1 MSDTTAYELPFK
13 VIRDFLD
20 EQKYPYATDEEEH
33 TCSLSF
39 PLGEDQYEMAYWLT
53 HHGEL
58 LQFSILF
65 PNGPIP
71 EKDRLGV
78 AEIIVRANHS
88 MEFGRLDMNMRTG
101 EVRYY
106 ATHIID
112 EGNLGEGVLTRLSFL
127 GIFLVDMY
135 TTAIKKHL
143 EEGFSPEDVIALAD
157 LDLDMTAEGLFL
169 DEKES

>member
-1 MSDTTAYELPFK
+1 MPDTDPYALPFQ
-13 VIRDFLD
+13 VIQDFLD
-20 EQKYPYATDEEEH
+20 EQDYPYDTNVEEH
-33 TCSLSF
+33 ICRLSF

-65 PNGPIP
+65 PNAPIA
-71 EKDRLGV
+71 EKDRPGV

-88 MEFGRLDMNMRTG
+88 IEFGRLDMNMRNG

-112 EGNLGEGVLTRLSFL
+112 EGYLGDGVLSRLSFL

-135 TTAIKKHL
+135 TTGIKKHL
-143 EEGFSPEDVIALAD
+143 EEGLSPEDVIALVD
-157 LDLDMTAEGLFL
+157 LDLDMTAEGHFL
-169 DEKES
+169 EEKE

>member
-1 MSDTTAYELPFK
+1 MPNATAYEIPFQ
-13 VIRDFLD
+13 VIKDFLD
-20 EQKYPYATDEEEH
+20 DQKQTYSVDEEEY
-33 TCSLSF
+33 TCSLTF
-39 PLGEDQYEMAYWLT
+39 PLGENLFEMAYWLT

-65 PNGPIP
+65 PGGPIA

-78 AEIIVRANHS
+78 AEIIVRANHA

-101 EVRYY
+101 DVRYY

-112 EGNLGEGVLTRLSFL
+112 EGYLAEGVLSRLSFL

-135 TTAIKKHL
+135 TTAIRKHL
-143 EEGFSPEDVIALAD
+143 DLGYSPEVVIALVD
-157 LDLDMTAEGLFL
+157 LDLEMTAEGHFL
-169 DEKES
+169 EEEE

>member
-1 MSDTTAYELPFK
+1 MSEIYSAYEAPFQ
-13 VIRDFLD
+13 VIKDFLD
-20 EQKYPYATDEEEH
+20 EQKYPYSTDEEEH
-33 TCSLSF
+33 RCTLTF
-39 PLGEDQYEMAYWLT
+39 PLGEDQYEMAYWLS

-65 PNGPIP
+65 PNGPIA

-112 EGNLGEGVLTRLSFL
+112 EGYLGDGVLSRLSFL

-135 TTAIKKHL
+135 TSAIKKHL
-143 EEGFSPEDVIALAD
+143 EEGFSPEDVIALVD
-157 LDLDMTAEGLFL
+157 LDLDMTADGHFL
-169 DEKES
+169 EEEE

>member
-1 MSDTTAYELPFK
+1 MPSTTPYELPFK
-13 VIRDFLD
+13 VIKDFLD
-20 EQKYPYATDEEEH
+20 DQKQTYSLDEEEY
-33 TCSLSF
+33 TCSLTF
-39 PLGEDQYEMAYWLT
+39 PLGENLFEMAYWLT

-65 PNGPIP
+65 PGGPIA

-112 EGNLGEGVLTRLSFL
+112 DGRLGEGVLTRLSFL

-135 TTAIKKHL
+135 TTAIRKHL
-143 EEGFSPEDVIALAD
+143 DEGFSPEDVIALVD
-157 LDLDMTAEGLFL
+157 LDLDMNAEGHFL
-169 DEKES
+169 EEEK